1 MTIKRLTSRNTGAT
15 ASGFTL
21 MESLVAMAIVGI
33 LLTVAMP
40 SFSTFYSNQRLIG
53 AAEQVYN
60 LLQQART
67 ESVGRGQTVYM
78 NFSADG
84 STTWTYGMSHVTS
97 ACDLT
102 KTVATDTGACRM
114 VVSDGDA
121 AFDTGSGATDTG
133 DLVLYRFA
141 STDYIGV
148 SLSTA
153 AFSSG
158 TTQIVYSSLRGT
170 STSGQINLTG
180 ANGNLLRVEVSLLGR
195 AKLCSPDGS
204 LEAYPTC

>member
-1 MTIKRLTSRNTGAT
+1 MMTKSIPSRIPGAA

-21 MESLVAMAIVGI
+21 MESLIAMAIVGI

-40 SFSTFYSNQRLIG
+40 GFSTFSANQRLIG

-60 LLQQART
+60 HLQQART
-67 ESVGRGQTVYM
+67 ESVGRGQTVYV

-84 STTWTYGMSHVTS
+84 STTWTYGMSTVTS
-97 ACDLT
+97 SCDLT
-102 KTVATDTGACRM
+102 KTAATDTGACRM

-121 AFDTGSGATDTG
+121 SLDTGSGATDTG

-141 STDYIGV
+141 STDYAGV
-148 SLSTA
+148 SLGTA

-180 ANGNLLRVEVSLLGR
+180 ANGNRLRVEVSLLGR
-195 AKLCSPDGS
+195 AKLCSPSGS
-204 LEAYPTC
+204 IEGYPAC